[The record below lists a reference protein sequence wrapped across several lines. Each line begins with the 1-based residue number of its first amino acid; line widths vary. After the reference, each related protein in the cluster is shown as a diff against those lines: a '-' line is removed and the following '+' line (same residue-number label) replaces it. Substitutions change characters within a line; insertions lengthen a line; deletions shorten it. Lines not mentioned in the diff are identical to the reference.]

1 MAKQRTAK
9 QEEFFAKVEEAKAKT
24 TKVVDNFNENDFR
37 DTRIKRMSAQFN
49 VNQIASML
57 MIPKEVVEEVL
68 SQK

>member
-24 TKVVDNFNENDFR
+24 TKVVDNFNEEDERNAK
-37 DTRIKRMSAQFN
+37 IKRMSAQFN

-57 MIPKEVVEEVL
+57 MIPKHIVEEVL
-68 SQK
+68 AQE